1 MKQAILLCALA
12 AMVFS
17 IPNAAVAKT
26 KPVAGGANQIAG
38 VQATYPATV
47 FNGFVRI
54 KPKYFGP
61 ARAEDNIIEKPSDPN
76 TSVVVFSGVISDG
89 STKPYLDDPL
99 IVLSDPDG
107 VAITARSVQPN
118 GIILQQAAGAKLTA
132 VFWVPKDFVTDHLTF
147 TCQST
152 KCKAIRIKFKH

>member
-1 MKQAILLCALA
+1 MKHPILLCALA
-12 AMVFS
+12 LAFAV
-17 IPNAAVAKT
+17 PNGAIAKT
-26 KPVAGGANQIAG
+26 KPVPGGANQIAG
-38 VQATYPATV
+38 VRATFPAAV

-61 ARAEDNIIEKPSDPN
+61 ARAEDNIIEKPADPN
-76 TSVVVFSGVISDG
+76 TKIIVFSGVISDG

-107 VAITARSVQPN
+107 VTITARSVQPN